1 MALLRIAQMST
12 LNRSV
17 IAPIGDLDLGSAPRL
32 REAIAGTD
40 GDDLVV
46 DLRRVE
52 FMDSTGL
59 LTLARAAD
67 EAASRGTMVRV
78 ITGPPNVDRLF
89 DLTETRS
96 RFAFVEPG
104 SVDAPV
110 AELTLS

>member
-1 MALLRIAQMST
+1 MALLRIAQTST
-12 LNRSV
+12 PDRSV
-17 IAPIGDLDLGSAPRL
+17 IAPVGELDLGSAPRL

-67 EAASRGTMVRV
+67 DAASRGATVRV
-78 ITGPPNVDRLF
+78 ITGPPKVDRLF
-89 DLTETRS
+89 DLTEKRS

-104 SVDAPV
+104 SVDARV